1 LVLSKIEDYLK
12 IDMSRFKLTNKISKL
27 INNIE
32 KKSNITFLSE
42 DKYLNEQL
50 LKNQELFLQT
60 PFYPD
65 SLVFCGVSAVII
77 RDVIDTKALQD
88 YKKKYLDL
96 PKVIIFK
103 EHIFFIALN
112 IKKAKEMEE
121 VMKFHIMVLEKNK
134 KNNKN
139 FLEFQ
144 ELSYLNN
151 WEAENYRKKI
161 KN

>member
-1 LVLSKIEDYLK
+1 V
-12 IDMSRFKLTNKISKL
+12 
-27 INNIE
+27 
-32 KKSNITFLSE
+32 
-42 DKYLNEQL
+42 
-50 LKNQELFLQT
+50 
-60 PFYPD
+60 
-65 SLVFCGVSAVII
+65 
-77 RDVIDTKALQD
+77 LQD

-96 PKVIIFK
+96 PKVVIFN